1 MSPRLLAPLAVLLA
15 TGGCQT
21 VRYVEAF
28 HPEGPVYRVEL
39 RADAGTVRLDRGEA
53 LRVERAIK
61 APEGAL
67 ELSHSVSE
75 GVLHL
80 DARCSSLA
88 PCAVDTSIEL
98 PQGLPVVVDLG
109 TGRVEVTDLSDVDI
123 LLDRGE
129 VEARGTR
136 RLVAR
141 VGQGTVSAALDAG
154 AEARISVADGDIAL
168 DLDEDAWQLAVTADA
183 LELDGIRSSDGATGS
198 LELVAPGG
206 TVRLSRARHGA
217 ALALGE

>member
-1 MSPRLLAPLAVLLA
+1 MSPRLLAPLAVLLGTA
-15 TGGCQT
+15 GCQS

-39 RADAGTVRLDRGEA
+39 RADAGTVRLDEGET

-67 ELSHSVSE
+67 QLSHRVVD

-80 DARCSSLA
+80 DARCSGLA
-88 PCAVDTSIEL
+88 PCAVDTTIEL
-98 PQGLPVVVDLG
+98 PPGLPVVVDLG
-109 TGRVEVTDLSDVDI
+109 TGRVEASDLSEVDI

-129 VEARGTR
+129 VEARATR

-141 VGQGTVSAALDAG
+141 VGQGTVTATLDAG
-154 AEARISVADGDIAL
+154 AEARVSVADGDIAL
-168 DLDEDAWQLAVTADA
+168 DLDDDAWQLAVTAHS
-183 LELDGIRSSDGATGS
+183 LELDGVRSSEEAAGS

-206 TVRLSRARHGA
+206 TVRLARARQGA